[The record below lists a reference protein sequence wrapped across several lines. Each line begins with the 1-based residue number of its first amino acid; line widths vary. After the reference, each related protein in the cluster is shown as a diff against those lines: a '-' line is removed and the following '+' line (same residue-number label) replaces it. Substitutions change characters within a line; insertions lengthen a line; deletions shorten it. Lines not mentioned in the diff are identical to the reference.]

1 MNNEYF
7 KRFIKTEP
15 VKKKNNNVWIY
26 TRVSSKRQFDDNNS
40 LENQITTAKKLAVK
54 RNYKITNEFGN
65 TYESAKNDFTRKE
78 FVKLINEVKK
88 SQQKPFAIMIY
99 KMSRFS
105 RSGGSAIGL
114 VNDLVKN
121 QGVHL
126 IEVSTELDT
135 TTEEGEIQIH
145 YSLINA
151 RKENME
157 RLTYTLPGLKHFI
170 KSGNW
175 LGRAP
180 RGYDHYGPKVKD
192 PKFVQGCQEL
202 KINDD
207 GKLLKMAWDWKLQN
221 IQDFQIRQK
230 LSIRGLRINKQTLS
244 AMWRNPFYCGINKNT
259 FLEGEVVEGNWK
271 GLVSKDSFKIIN
283 DRFDA
288 KPKKE
293 YKPYTAQI
301 DRPLQNQLYCGCC
314 GSKMTG
320 YKAKG
325 KYDYYK
331 CLNTSCKTKDL
342 SANSSKKSIK
352 EGIHNLFQNLLTNF
366 KLKEELEDVFKEQMK
381 LTLNEQSFKI
391 YDDQTILKKRLKEL
405 QTKKETLDSRFAFGE
420 IDNELYNRFIGAVT
434 SELIEI
440 EEKLEDFKIKISNL
454 DKKVSE
460 LIEFSKNLSN
470 IWVSGE
476 YETKLSV
483 QKLLFPNGIVIN
495 PEDRT
500 YRTSNLNPI
509 FGLIHSFTGG
519 NDDANKKRTGRNTDP
534 SCVVDNSIEI
544 SNISLTPKDLID
556 THHIM
561 TLIMKS

>member
-221 IQDFQIRQK
+221 IPDFQIRQK
-230 LSIRGLRINKQTLS
+230 LSIRGLRINKQTMS
-244 AMWRNPFYCGINKNT
+244 EMWRNPFYCGINKNT

-293 YKPYTAQI
+293 YNPYTVQM

-366 KLKEELEDVFKEQMK
+366 KLNVELEDVFKEQMK

-483 QKLLFPNGIVIN
+483 QKLLFPSGIVIN

-519 NDDANKKRTGRNTDP
+519 NDDANKKRTSNNTDP
-534 SCVVDNSIEI
+534 SCVVAGTGLEPVTFG
-544 SNISLTPKDLID
+544 L
-556 THHIM
+556 
-561 TLIMKS
+561 

>member
-366 KLKEELEDVFKEQMK
+366 KLKEVLEDVFKEQMK

-509 FGLIHSFTGG
+509 FGLIHSFTESKY
-519 NDDANKKRTGRNTDP
+519 DSNKKRTSINTSP
-534 SCVVDNSIEI
+534 SYVVAGIGLE
-544 SNISLTPKDLID
+544 P
-556 THHIM
+556 M
-561 TLIMKS
+561 TFGL

>member
-78 FVKLINEVKK
+78 FVKLIGEVKK
-88 SQQKPFAIMIY
+88 SRQKPFAIMIY

-293 YKPYTAQI
+293 YKPYTAQM

-366 KLKEELEDVFKEQMK
+366 KLKEELEDVLKEQMK
-381 LTLNEQSFKI
+381 LTINGQSSKV
-391 YDDQTILKKRLKEL
+391 YNDQTILKKRLKDL
-405 QTKKETLDSRFAFGE
+405 KSKKETLDSRFAFGE

-440 EEKLEDFKIKISNL
+440 EEKLEDFQIKISNL

-460 LIEFSKNLSN
+460 LIEFSKKLSN

-483 QKLLFPNGIVIN
+483 QKLLFPEGIVID

-519 NDDANKKRTGRNTDP
+519 NDDANKKRTSSNTDP
-534 SCVVDNSIEI
+534 SCVVAGTGLEPVTFG
-544 SNISLTPKDLID
+544 L
-556 THHIM
+556 
-561 TLIMKS
+561 

>member
-7 KRFIKTEP
+7 KRFIKIEP
-15 VKKKNNNVWIY
+15 EKEKNNNVWVY
-26 TRVSSKRQFDDNNS
+26 TRVSSKQQYDSNHS
-40 LENQITTAKKLAVK
+40 LENQITSAKKLALK

-78 FVKLINEVKK
+78 FMKLISEVQQ
-88 SQQKPFAIMIY
+88 SRQKPYAIMIF

-114 VNDLVKN
+114 VNDLVRN

-135 TTEEGEIQIH
+135 TTEEGEIQIQ
-145 YSLINA
+145 YSLIHA
-151 RKENME
+151 RKENVE
-157 RLTYTLPGLKHFI
+157 RLTHTLPGLKHFV

-180 RGYDHYGPKVKD
+180 RGYDHYGPKVKN
-192 PKFVQGCQEL
+192 PKFVKGDQEL
-202 KINDD
+202 KINNE
-207 GKLLKMAWDWKLQN
+207 GNLLKMAWEWKLQN
-221 IQDFQIRQK
+221 IPDFLIRQK
-230 LSIRGLRINKQTLS
+230 LSIRGLKITKQTIS
-244 AMWRNPFYCGINKNT
+244 AMWRNPFYCGIHKNK
-259 FLEGEVVEGNWK
+259 FLEGDIIEGNWN
-271 GLVSKDSFKIIN
+271 GLISKESFKMIN

-288 KPKKE
+288 EPKNE
-293 YKPYTAQI
+293 YKSYTAQM

-314 GSKMTG
+314 SSKMTG

-325 KYDYYK
+325 KWDYYK
-331 CLNTSCKTKDL
+331 CRNTMCKSKDMN
-342 SANSSKKSIK
+342 ANSSKKSIK
-352 EGIHNLFQNLLTNF
+352 EGIHNIFQNLLTNF

-381 LTLNEQSFKI
+381 LTINGQSSKV
-391 YDDQTILKKRLKEL
+391 YEDQTILSRRLKEL
-405 QTKKETLDSRFAFGE
+405 KNKKETLESRFAFGE
-420 IDNELYNRFIGAVT
+420 IDKELYNRFNDTLATEVV
-434 SELIEI
+434 EI
-440 EEKLEDFKIKISNL
+440 EGKLEDFQIKISNL

-460 LIEFSKNLSN
+460 LIEFSKNISK

-483 QKLLFPNGIVIN
+483 QKLLFPRGIVIN

-509 FGLIHSFTGG
+509 FGLIHSFTVG
-519 NDDANKKRTGRNTDP
+519 NDDVNKKRTSSNTDP
-534 SCVVDNSIEI
+534 SCVVAGTGLEPVTFG
-544 SNISLTPKDLID
+544 L
-556 THHIM
+556 
-561 TLIMKS
+561 

>member
-1 MNNEYF
+1 
-7 KRFIKTEP
+7 
-15 VKKKNNNVWIY
+15 
-26 TRVSSKRQFDDNNS
+26 
-40 LENQITTAKKLAVK
+40 
-54 RNYKITNEFGN
+54 
-65 TYESAKNDFTRKE
+65 
-78 FVKLINEVKK
+78 
-88 SQQKPFAIMIY
+88 
-99 KMSRFS
+99 
-105 RSGGSAIGL
+105 
-114 VNDLVKN
+114 
-121 QGVHL
+121 
-126 IEVSTELDT
+126 
-135 TTEEGEIQIH
+135 
-145 YSLINA
+145 
-151 RKENME
+151 
-157 RLTYTLPGLKHFI
+157 
-170 KSGNW
+170 
-175 LGRAP
+175 
-180 RGYDHYGPKVKD
+180 
-192 PKFVQGCQEL
+192 
-202 KINDD
+202 
-207 GKLLKMAWDWKLQN
+207 
-221 IQDFQIRQK
+221 
-230 LSIRGLRINKQTLS
+230 
-244 AMWRNPFYCGINKNT
+244 
-259 FLEGEVVEGNWK
+259 
-271 GLVSKDSFKIIN
+271 
-283 DRFDA
+283 
-288 KPKKE
+288 
-293 YKPYTAQI
+293 
-301 DRPLQNQLYCGCC
+301 
-314 GSKMTG
+314 MTG

-460 LIEFSKNLSN
+460 LIEFSKKLSN

-483 QKLLFPNGIVIN
+483 QKLLFPSCIVIN

-534 SCVVDNSIEI
+534 SCVVAGTGLEPVTFG
-544 SNISLTPKDLID
+544 L
-556 THHIM
+556 
-561 TLIMKS
+561 